1 MPSVTNDGRSFLVD
15 GRRVWLVSGRLPYA
29 RLPRETW
36 AERIH
41 QAKLAGLNT
50 IETPVFWSRHE
61 PRPGRFDFSGENDL
75 RHFVDLVSKAG
86 LYCVLGLGPYVGS
99 GYDMGG
105 LPPWLSGQT
114 LRTGNG
120 PFLEASSRF
129 FNAVADQIKG
139 WQMTAPGTGGPIIL
153 VQCESHWTCGND
165 ALATAYLGELTR
177 YVREAGLS
185 VPIINSNN
193 LWQSI
198 EGQIDGW
205 TGEGSMLGTMRQLAT
220 INPGQPRM
228 VIDLSF
234 ARKDAWGEAPAA
246 PPEPGVVL
254 RRLCEIT
261 AGGGQFNL
269 TSLCGG
275 TNFGFSGGKLGSSA
289 NDFAAAAVSGGS
301 MIDEA
306 GHASAAL
313 QGVRRIATAASRFA
327 RVFANLDP
335 TYQPIVADP
344 AARSGVCSVVH
355 AAGAQGAVAFLFGDD
370 PGASK
375 PVLRTINLLLN
386 DGSALPAPV
395 MSNGVSW
402 CLFDVNVS
410 GRSRLDYAN
419 IAALGH
425 AGRSL
430 VLFGPA
436 GVRAVVSVN
445 GSPLEADVPEEEAAP
460 VVLEH
465 EGLTVV
471 ILNES
476 QADTTFVTDEAV
488 LVGVAGVSPDGH
500 ALPIPGQ
507 KHYVRVSADGTHR
520 TISTEAHATKPKADK
535 LSMSAWLSANCDD
548 YVDGTSAR
556 FAVVS
561 GASDLGSLGC
571 PFGYGWYRLTLGN
584 VSTRKAHVAFPG
596 SGDRLHFYSG
606 AKPAGLVGAGPGAST
621 DASLQLKRGASFVVL
636 ADNLGRASEGV
647 SLGERK
653 GLTGGALEVHPITG
667 IKPKIT
673 EGQPIDMLGV
683 RSPLWEIS
691 QGDTTGPDRITWTLP
706 HRKKGDV
713 IITFDEP
720 PSHAFLLVNDTPVAY
735 LDRIG
740 PRQVVITNEQLGK
753 GNALIQLAFPASE
766 DPASLIS
773 ELSKTTHFHEVSAS
787 VLDGA
792 EIAFAKWEMPGNSAF
807 SLPTP
812 RKGAANLPVWH
823 RCTLTVDHQ
832 PAALF
837 IELTG
842 LTKGQIYINGRH
854 VSRYFVAS
862 PEGKRLASQQRAFL
876 PGAWLKPR
884 EGNELTIFDEHG
896 ASPAKVRVV
905 R

>member
-50 IETPVFWSRHE
+50 IETPIFWSRHE
-61 PRPGRFDFSGENDL
+61 PRPGRFDFTGENDL
-75 RHFVDLVSKAG
+75 RHFVDLVGKAG
-86 LYCVLGLGPYVGS
+86 LYCILGLGPYVGA

-129 FNAVADQIKG
+129 FNAVSDQIKG

-153 VQCESHWTCGND
+153 VQCESHWTCGHD
-165 ALATAYLGELTR
+165 TLAASYLGELTR
-177 YVREAGLS
+177 YIREAGIS
-185 VPIINSNN
+185 VPVVNANN

-205 TGEGSMLGTMRQLAT
+205 SGDGPMLGTMRQLAT
-220 INPGQPRM
+220 INQGQPRL
-228 VIDLSF
+228 VIDLSL
-234 ARKDAWGEAPAA
+234 APRDAWGRDPAT
-246 PPEPGVVL
+246 PPDAGHVL

-269 TSLCGG
+269 TSFCNG
-275 TNFGFSGGKLGSSA
+275 TNFGFSGGKLGTGVD
-289 NDFAAAAVSGGS
+289 DFAATTVSGGS
-301 MIDEA
+301 IIDEA
-306 GHASAAL
+306 GHATPAL
-313 QGVRRIATAASRFA
+313 LAVRRIATAASRFA

-355 AAGAQGAVAFLFGDD
+355 AAGAQGAVAFLFGDE
-370 PGASK
+370 PGATK
-375 PVLRTINLLLN
+375 PVLRTVTLLLN

-395 MSNGVSW
+395 KSTGVSW

-419 IAALGH
+419 ISALGH

-436 GVRAVVSVN
+436 GAKAIVSVN
-445 GSPLEADVPEEEAAP
+445 GSPLETDVPDGEAP
-460 VVLEH
+460 VVLDH
-465 EGLTVV
+465 EGLTLV
-471 ILNES
+471 ILDED
-476 QADTTFVTDEAV
+476 QADTTFITDDAV
-488 LVGVAGVSPDGH
+488 FVGVAGVTPEGQAIPLAGH
-500 ALPIPGQ
+500 KSYL
-507 KHYVRVSADGTHR
+507 KVSADGTHK
-520 TISTEAHATKPKADK
+520 TINHDTHAPKHKADK
-535 LSMSAWLSANCDD
+535 VTMSAWQSADCED

-556 FAVVS
+556 YAVVS
-561 GASDLGSLGC
+561 GPSDLGALGC
-571 PFGYGWYRLTLGN
+571 PFGYGWYRLSLGG
-584 VSTRKAHVAFPG
+584 VSTRKAHVAFPA
-596 SGDRLHFYSG
+596 SGDRLHFFAG
-606 AKPAGLVGAGPGAST
+606 AKPVGLVGVGPGAKP
-621 DASLQLKRGASFVVL
+621 DASLSLKKNASFVVL
-636 ADNLGRASEGV
+636 ADNLGRACEGI

-653 GLTGGALEVHPITG
+653 GLTGGGFEVRPISG

-673 EGQPIDMLGV
+673 EGQPIDMLTT
-683 RSPLWEIS
+683 RSPLWEVS
-691 QGDTTGPDRITWTLP
+691 QGDTTSAERIAWTLP

-713 IITFDEP
+713 ILTFDEP
-720 PSHAFLLVNDTPVAY
+720 PSHAFLLVNDAPIAY
-735 LDRIG
+735 IDRIG
-740 PRQVVITNEQLGK
+740 PRQVVISNEQLGK
-753 GNALIQLAFPASE
+753 GNAVIQLAIPAS
-766 DPASLIS
+766 DDAS
-773 ELSKTTHFHEVSAS
+773 EVMAAVAKTTHFHEVVSS

-792 EIAFAKWEMPGNSAF
+792 EISFAKWEMPGATF
-807 SLPTP
+807 FGPAPTKKTPAGLP
-812 RKGAANLPVWH
+812 LWH
-823 RCTLTVDHQ
+823 RCTLSIEH
-832 PAALF
+832 AAPPLF
-837 IELTG
+837 LELTG
-842 LTKGQIYINGRH
+842 LTKGQVYLNGRH
-854 VSRYFVAS
+854 VCRYFVAT
-862 PEGKRLASQQRAFL
+862 PDGKRLPSQQRVFL

-884 EGNELTIFDEHG
+884 EANELTIFDEHG
-896 ASPAKVRVV
+896 GSPSKVHVV